1 MQSCHGL
8 KEKVAK
14 VASAR
19 AMTATS
25 GGALPSAPN
34 VHDIIHS
41 QVNLIINEIEAK
53 YLSKTDFNEDFIMQ
67 NALLKNL
74 PIKLDIESTRLL
86 EKITHDAK
94 ALLNTEVLKTSLEFT
109 HESPAQ
115 RILKVEEVLQK
126 LARDGTEVGSIVT
139 DLNQLK
145 AKEDVKK

>member
-14 VASAR
+14 VASERVIAS
-19 AMTATS
+19 TS
-25 GGALPSAPN
+25 PLTT
-34 VHDIIHS
+34 DIHAIVHS
-41 QVNLIINEIEAK
+41 QVNAVINEIEAK

-74 PIKLDIESTRLL
+74 PITLDIEATRLL
-86 EKITHDAK
+86 EKITRDAK